1 MESKFVSRQN
11 VLVIL
16 GAVMIVSLAMA
27 TVTFPAALIW
37 IGQPLGNAAI
47 TMADAFASVFSV
59 AFFAAFVLAME
70 TAKTEFKTA
79 MRRKIQALPQNLLA
93 STKHGF
99 SGEAPK
105 DSICCV
111 PHPMRTAQEQNR

>member
-1 MESKFVSRQN
+1 MN
-11 VLVIL
+11 VCSQM
-16 GAVMIVSLAMA
+16 ALAGVRL
-27 TVTFPAALIW
+27 TGWTFPRARGSRPDRPSAKR
-37 IGQPLGNAAI
+37 
-47 TMADAFASVFSV
+47 TRV
-59 AFFAAFVLAME
+59 AAFVLAME